1 MAAHTNNPVD
11 PAHDAWNAD
20 DADDL
25 SPSFAV
31 ASAEAIQAAAAFFN
45 EAEDSQTTIGLSVA
59 RTRRGETNEEAITRV
74 TAVRAEIRKQ
84 VR

>member
-1 MAAHTNNPVD
+1 MFFFVVFNNFLFNLIIVY
-11 PAHDAWNAD
+11 
-20 DADDL
+20 L
-25 SPSFAV
+25 
-31 ASAEAIQAAAAFFN
+31 QAAAAFFN